1 MTARVLTTFFS
12 IWMAFAFVGGIL
24 DGKILGGHDETGVGA
39 HTGDAAAFQG
49 ASQVDVGQEE
59 SSGGVLGF
67 FGNIAR
73 GFSATINFLSSVV
86 GMLALN
92 FSFFTGE
99 WSVVGWFVRGIIGL
113 PMIVMF
119 LELLRG

>member
-1 MTARVLTTFFS
+1 MTVRVLATFVG
-12 IWMAFAFVGGIL
+12 IWLAFAFVGGIA
-24 DGKILGGHDETGVGA
+24 DGQIIGGHDPSGSGA
-39 HTGDAAAFQG
+39 HTGDAATLQEAGQL
-49 ASQVDVGQEE
+49 DVGQEE

-73 GFSATINFLSSVV
+73 GLSATISFLFAWA

-99 WSVVGWFVRGIIGL
+99 WAIVGWFVRGIIGI
-113 PMIVMF
+113 PMITM
-119 LELLRG
+119 LLLSLR